1 MQALEAAELSPSLCI
16 GGLGVA
22 PGADGITMETE
33 SGVRRLA
40 ARKVVMGSGGTG
52 TCGRSMLQAGT
63 LDFLAEAAGGEGCP
77 HPTCFLLLSQ
87 HSPLPD
93 SPQRC

>member
-1 MQALEAAELSPSLCI
+1 
-16 GGLGVA
+16 
-22 PGADGITMETE
+22 
-33 SGVRRLA
+33 
-40 ARKVVMGSGGTG
+40 
-52 TCGRSMLQAGT
+52 MLQAGT

-93 SPQRC
+93 SLTLGCYGEKGPGRRPCRGSGVKMGNKGPESHPQPCFHHFGTETGVNMSMDPV